1 MKKESVTVQID
12 GEKLKA
18 TKRYLAKKNLDLT
31 TELEKDLLQ
40 LYQKYVPAQVRE
52 YIEDC
57 ESVEFKTKT
66 KVKSQAVADVTAFV
80 AE

>member
-18 TKRYLAKKNLDLT
+18 TKRYLAKKNLDIT

-52 YIEDC
+52 YIEDSEDV
-57 ESVEFKTKT
+57 ESKTKT